1 MQYFFI
7 IILIYVHLI
16 INIYRDNYYTLI
28 RFIYRVIHIY
38 RNVRLNINSFI

>member
-7 IILIYVHLI
+7 IVLIYVHLI
-16 INIYRDNYYTLI
+16 INIYRDNYTLI